1 MTMHAKKPYARK
13 DRVGP
18 LIHRKL
24 SEYLAKGYCTENG
37 MIPPM
42 TFSEV
47 DVAPDFGQAKVY
59 FNVLG
64 GEPLAEVKSLLDS
77 QAVILQNRLASE
89 LNLRKMPRLLFV
101 YDEMMA
107 SATRIDAILEGI

>member
-1 MTMHAKKPYARK
+1 MMHAKKPYARK

-24 SEYLAKGYCTENG
+24 SEYLAKGVCTKDG
-37 MIPPM
+37 MMPPL

-59 FNVLG
+59 FNLV
-64 GEPLAEVKSLLDS
+64 GEGDYTQVKALLDT
-77 QAVILQNRLASE
+77 QAIPLQNRLASE
-89 LNLRKMPRLLFV
+89 LNLRKMPRLIFL
-101 YDEMMA
+101 YDEVMA
-107 SATRIDAILEGI
+107 SAMRMDALLDTL

>member
-1 MTMHAKKPYARK
+1 MMHAKKPYARK

-24 SEYLAKGYCTENG
+24 SEYLAKGFCTVDG
-37 MIPPM
+37 IIPPL

-64 GEPLAEVKSLLDS
+64 EGNNVDVKTLLEG
-77 QAVILQNRLASE
+77 QVIPLQNRLASE
-89 LNLRKMPRLLFV
+89 LNLRKMPKLIFLFDDV
-101 YDEMMA
+101 MA
-107 SATRIDAILEGI
+107 SATRMDALLDTI